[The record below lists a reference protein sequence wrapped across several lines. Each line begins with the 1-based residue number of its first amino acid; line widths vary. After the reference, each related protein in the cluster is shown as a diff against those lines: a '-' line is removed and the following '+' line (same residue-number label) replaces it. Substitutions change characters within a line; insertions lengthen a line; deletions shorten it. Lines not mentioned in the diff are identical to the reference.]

1 MDTVYVPVSGKSILA
16 TRISELFVK
25 GENIPERV
33 VFQINGQ
40 TPEFCYLMY
49 KRIGDASPYI
59 ITLEKSYAE
68 GVTNLL
74 WKPSIHF
81 CAKQGAVEIQLIAC
95 DISDPSAVEGE
106 EVVRLTK
113 IATVEIADAFVD
125 PDNPEPLDSIFTEYL
140 TRFEGLLGDTE
151 EARDE
156 AKGYAD
162 DAKESADDAKEYA
175 EQAEEALSSLE
186 ERVTILEGK
195 VEELETPA
203 VITDEEIDDIFEES

>member
-1 MDTVYVPVSGKSILA
+1 MDIVYVPVSGKSILA

-151 EARDE
+151 DARDE

-162 DAKESADDAKEYA
+162 DAKGYA
-175 EQAEEALSSLE
+175 EQAEQALSSLE

-203 VITDEEIDDIFEES
+203 VITDEDIDDIFEES

>member
-68 GVTNLL
+68 GVTSLL

-81 CAKQGAVEIQLIAC
+81 CAKQGTVEIQLIAC

-113 IATVEIADAFVD
+113 IATVEIAEAFVD

-151 EARDE
+151 DARDE

-162 DAKESADDAKEYA
+162 DAKGYA
-175 EQAEEALSSLE
+175 EQAEQALSSVE

-203 VITDEEIDDIFEES
+203 VITDEDIDNIFEES

>member
-49 KRIGDASPYI
+49 KRIGDVSPYI

-68 GVTNLL
+68 GVTSLL

-81 CAKQGAVEIQLIAC
+81 CAKQGTVEIQLIAC

-125 PDNPEPLDSIFTEYL
+125 PENPEPLDSMFTEYL
-140 TRFEGLLGDTE
+140 TRFEGLLEDTE
-151 EARDE
+151 DARDE

-162 DAKESADDAKEYA
+162 DAKGYA
-175 EQAEEALSSLE
+175 EQAEQALSSVE

-203 VITDEEIDDIFEES
+203 VITDEDIDDIFEES

>member
-59 ITLEKSYAE
+59 ITLEKSHAE
-68 GVTNLL
+68 GVTNLE

-81 CAKQGAVEIQLIAC
+81 CAKQGTVEIQLIAC
-95 DISDPSAVEGE
+95 DISDPSEVEGE

-140 TRFEGLLGDTE
+140 TRFEGLLEDTE
-151 EARDE
+151 DARDE
-156 AKGYAD
+156 
-162 DAKESADDAKEYA
+162 AKESADDAKEYA

>member
-1 MDTVYVPVSGKSILA
+1 MDIVYVPISGKSILA

-68 GVTNLL
+68 GVTSLL

-81 CAKQGAVEIQLIAC
+81 CAKQGAVEIQLIAFARIFVSKTNRINSFFHLTLQ
-95 DISDPSAVEGE
+95 IS
-106 EVVRLTK
+106 R
-113 IATVEIADAFVD
+113 
-125 PDNPEPLDSIFTEYL
+125 
-140 TRFEGLLGDTE
+140 R
-151 EARDE
+151 
-156 AKGYAD
+156 
-162 DAKESADDAKEYA
+162 
-175 EQAEEALSSLE
+175 
-186 ERVTILEGK
+186 ERE
-195 VEELETPA
+195 
-203 VITDEEIDDIFEES
+203 

>member
-1 MDTVYVPVSGKSILA
+1 MDIVYVPVSGKSILA

-33 VFQINGQ
+33 VFQFNGQ

-49 KRIGDASPYI
+49 KRSGDASPYI

-68 GVTNLL
+68 GVTNLE

-81 CAKQGAVEIQLIAC
+81 CAKQGMVGIQLIAC

-113 IATVEIADAFVD
+113 IATVEIANAFVD
-125 PDNPEPLDSIFTEYL
+125 PENPEPLDSIFTEYL
-140 TRFEGLLGDTE
+140 TRFEGLLEDTE

-156 AKGYAD
+156 
-162 DAKESADDAKEYA
+162 AKEYA
-175 EQAEEALSSLE
+175 EQAEEALSSLG

-195 VEELETPA
+195 VDGLETPA
-203 VITDEEIDDIFEES
+203 AITNEEIDDIFEES